1 MGPRL
6 FTDPHNLTREVNQ
19 ISQALSQDK
28 KQIGFF
34 LGAGCPASVKD
45 QAQQPLIPTIPALTA
60 EIAARLAASQL
71 KEPYEAVTSQ
81 LIDDGNT
88 VPDIEA
94 ILSQIRSLQQV
105 AGSAEA
111 RGLTAD
117 TLAKLDESICEQI
130 VQIVDKRLPDAD
142 TAYQV
147 LAAWT
152 ANAFR
157 VSPVQFFT
165 VNYDLLLEQA
175 LESYR
180 VPYFDGFVGSCEA
193 FFDPYAMEDDQLPPR
208 WCRLWKLHGSIN
220 WVLLNGRRVSR
231 TSDYHASTSRL
242 IHPSHLKYDESR
254 RMPYLAMIDRLRA
267 FLKSP
272 EPIMVICGYSFRD
285 EHINETLLQGLSAN
299 PLAVVFTLLY
309 GSLAGYPEAL
319 RLAHARPN
327 LNLLA
332 NDGAVVRGRPA
343 PWNDPTPG
351 APGHTSSS
359 AQAPG
364 RYVLDLGDF
373 HQFGVFLREL
383 IGRGYSQSGES
394 S

>member
-1 MGPRL
+1 MGPYL
-6 FTDPHNLTREVNQ
+6 FTEAHNPVREVNQ

-28 KQIGFF
+28 KQIAFF
-34 LGAGCPASVKD
+34 LGAGCPASIKD
-45 QAQQPLIPTIPALTA
+45 QAKQPLIPTIPALTA
-60 EIAARLAASQL
+60 EVAAHIAASQL
-71 KEPYEAVTSQ
+71 KEPYGAVTSQ
-81 LIDDGNT
+81 LIEDGNT
-88 VPDIEA
+88 APDIEA
-94 ILSQIRSLQQV
+94 ILSHIRSLQQV

-117 TLAKLDESICEQI
+117 TLAKLDELICEQI

-142 TAYQV
+142 TAYQI

-180 VPYFDGFVGSCEA
+180 VPYFDGFVGSREA
-193 FFDPYAMEDDQLPPR
+193 FFDPYAMEDDRLPPR

-220 WVLLNGRRVSR
+220 WVLLSGRRVSR
-231 TSDYHASTSRL
+231 TSNYQASTSRL

-272 EPIMVICGYSFRD
+272 EPVMVICGYSFRD

-299 PLAVVFTLLY
+299 PLAVVFTLLH
-309 GSLAGYPEAL
+309 GSLAGYPQAL
-319 RLAHARPN
+319 GLAHVRPN

-343 PWNDPTPG
+343 PWNDPPPG
-351 APGHTSSS
+351 AQGRTSSW
-359 AQAPG
+359 AQVAG
-364 RYVLDLGDF
+364 GYALNLGDF

-383 IGRGYSQSGES
+383 IGRRYSQSGES